1 MSQNTTLISRTHF
14 DYLFISS
21 FMSVFHLRSFQSQ
34 LRLHSL
40 EQYVCFLFFLKK
52 LHTFVLESLKLN
64 KLLNETEREKLIL
77 EPTLK
82 KSTEYT
88 DVYTSSYKVVFYK
101 SFLYILNSFLTRIF
115 HFSCGFLILHRK
127 DFFKKMIKRKIILN
141 LTTQKHLFEHILLT
155 YFNII

>member
-1 MSQNTTLISRTHF
+1 MFASYF
-14 DYLFISS
+14 
-21 FMSVFHLRSFQSQ
+21 
-34 LRLHSL
+34 
-40 EQYVCFLFFLKK
+40 FFLK

>member
-1 MSQNTTLISRTHF
+1 MFAS
-14 DYLFISS
+14 Y
-21 FMSVFHLRSFQSQ
+21 
-34 LRLHSL
+34 
-40 EQYVCFLFFLKK
+40 FFKK

-101 SFLYILNSFLTRIF
+101 SFLYILNSFFTRIF
-115 HFSCGFLILHRK
+115 HFSYGLLILHRK
-127 DFFKKMIKRKIILN
+127 DFFKKMSKRKIILN
-141 LTTQKHLFEHILLT
+141 LTTQKHLF
-155 YFNII
+155 